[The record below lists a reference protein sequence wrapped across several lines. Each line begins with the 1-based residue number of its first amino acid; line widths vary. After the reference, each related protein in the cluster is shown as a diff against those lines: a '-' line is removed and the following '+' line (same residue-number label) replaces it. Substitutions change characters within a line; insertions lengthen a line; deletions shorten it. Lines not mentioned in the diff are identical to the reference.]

1 MYWSTI
7 LDFVHYPQETILDLY
22 IFSNFFVKSNTQA
35 TTHPHKQQHSN
46 HTPTQATTQ
55 QPHRAHT
62 HIKIFKPIHKSSSPK
77 ANTKAQHHWPVNK
90 KSLHKASQNSKPNP
104 RNQFQIPPSMTRLA
118 LSRHN
123 PTQFLLIRSK
133 PFPKQKWSLPKI
145 HIQHQNFKI

>member
-1 MYWSTI
+1 MAYWSTI
-7 LDFVHYPQETILDLY
+7 LDLVHYPQETISDLY
-22 IFSNFFVKSNTQA
+22 ISSNFFAKSN
-35 TTHPHKQQHSN
+35 
-46 HTPTQATTQ
+46 TQATTQ

-62 HIKIFKPIHKSSSPK
+62 HIKIFKPIRKSSSPK
-77 ANTKAQHHWPVNK
+77 ANTKARHHWPINK

-104 RNQFQIPPSMTRLA
+104 RNPFQIPPPMTRLA

-123 PTQFLLIRSK
+123 PTQFLLIKSK